1 MFKFIVVGNTSVGKS
16 CLLLQFTNKRFKEHL
31 DPTIGVDFGS
41 QTVNIE
47 QQPVKVQVWDTAG
60 QEDFRCCYISF

>member
-16 CLLLQFTNKRFKEHL
+16 CLLLQFTDQRYKETL

-41 QTVNIE
+41 STVVIE
-47 QQPVKVQVWDTAG
+47 HQPVKVQVWDTAG
-60 QEDFRCCYISF
+60 QEDFRSVG